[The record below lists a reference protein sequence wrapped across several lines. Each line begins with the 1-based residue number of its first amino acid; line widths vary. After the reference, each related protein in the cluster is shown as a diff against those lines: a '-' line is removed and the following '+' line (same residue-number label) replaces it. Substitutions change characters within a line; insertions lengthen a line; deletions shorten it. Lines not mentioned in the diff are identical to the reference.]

1 GGQLGLAVEGAEPLG
16 EPPPRPRTV
25 AVDRAVDALGERER
39 RGVAP
44 GLLED
49 AAQELDLVEERRRRG
64 GARADEAVA
73 ELHGAADRVG
83 VVPAE
88 PERRVRLLQG
98 LRLQGRVVELEELAL
113 EGDALLGPQ
122 TLHAPEA
129 FGAKLPPLGRA
140 PTARRGG

>member
-25 AVDRAVDALGERER
+25 AVDRDVDALAERER

-88 PERRVRLLQG
+88 PERRG
-98 LRLQGRVVELEELAL
+98 GAL
-113 EGDALLGPQ
+113 EGVRPA
-122 TLHAPEA
+122 
-129 FGAKLPPLGRA
+129 GRA
-140 PTARRGG
+140 VGLGESAAA